1 MKYLKNIV
9 ICLGLVLA
17 IMFVFT
23 FFITVLNY
31 FNIMNESITTVF
43 KMIIPILSLF
53 VSGIVM
59 GKNSTKKGW
68 LEGLKLG
75 VLICILLF
83 LFNILG
89 LRNNF
94 KINNILFYI
103 ILTFSS
109 IIGSMIGISKKNLN
123 N

>member
-17 IMFVFT
+17 IMFIFT